1 MAYENPD
8 DGTWQSIDGN
18 TYPDQA
24 SAENADTIYTAYND
38 PSRSNDTVTG
48 GSSSDWNT
56 VNGVTT
62 RTIQDPDTG
71 ETITQYQGSDG
82 KAYASLGDAQ
92 ALTNTQQF
100 NITTPGS
107 LGWFD
112 NRYMKSGS
120 FNTAQAIKDFGSV
133 AAALYAY
140 DQAKNPPKTGYQG
153 GIPKFTAQRETVP
166 TAPTSRPGAGGQRFL
181 TDTQFAPGA
190 QANVAAGL
198 PAAQTAVAAQ
208 KAALTA
214 QNQANVTVNPVTDP
228 AVIAAAQQAA
238 RDQFYGRVAPTSPV
252 SETPPVFA
260 MPGNPPSPQQP
271 PNATMPW
278 IPYIQ
283 QPGDAAPWMPTM
295 IGPNAKQPTPEEK
308 AQQQNE
314 LAAKTALNSGV
325 QVGAPTADNKR
336 DAFGNPIATSNVP
349 EMPVMINPDYVAETP
364 EQIAAR
370 NAELAVKTAAN
381 PTQNQNTGLAEQQ
394 ASQQERQFSTTG
406 GTMAGAQSY
415 GLGQLQSILKDQAAQ
430 GFTPQVGAPVQQT
443 VVDPQQQA
451 AMLAMQQRLSLPVNT
466 GVPFREVGSTDST
479 AFAQGGLMGLAK
491 GGTPNAP
498 RYLQGKT
505 DGMAD
510 KIPAQIDGQQP
521 AALAHGEFVVPA
533 DVVSHLGNGNS
544 DAGADVLYKMMDKI
558 RMARTGRKSQGK
570 QINPNKFTPGGLAYA
585 AGGTVKHFAAGD
597 AVAPAGTT
605 GTESN
610 LSNWVGPYVTDML
623 GKGQALSEMP
633 YQAYQGPLSAG
644 DSALQTQA
652 YGLAG
657 GLQTPTSIGQAANT
671 AGNVAGAAGNL
682 SYSPKQATNQF
693 TAPTTY
699 APTTSAFTDPG
710 VAASY
715 MNPYLKQSLDPQL
728 AEARRQSQISQQ
740 TNNAQ
745 ATTAGAFGGARQGI
759 MAAEG
764 QRNLGANLANITGQ
778 GYNTAYNNAQQQFN
792 ADQARKMQEAQFGA
806 QQGMTGAQQ
815 TAQYGQASQAQNAQE
830 AQFGANYGLQGLQTQ
845 LSAAN
850 AQGNLGNIQNQAGL
864 ANLNA
869 MAGLGATQQ
878 ATAQAGIAAD
888 QAAFNQERDNPY
900 KMVQYQQSLLQGL
913 PLAAQQYNI
922 QTNPWNAAA
931 GAAGAVLTSPAG

>member
-325 QVGAPTADNKR
+325 
-336 DAFGNPIATSNVP
+336 
-349 EMPVMINPDYVAETP
+349 
-364 EQIAAR
+364 
-370 NAELAVKTAAN
+370 
-381 PTQNQNTGLAEQQ
+381 
-394 ASQQERQFSTTG
+394 
-406 GTMAGAQSY
+406 
-415 GLGQLQSILKDQAAQ
+415 
-430 GFTPQVGAPVQQT
+430 QVGAPVQQT